1 MKELY
6 RKLLSL
12 TGKPYGLYKSL
23 SQKTWN
29 LGDFDLEFIHIQGD
43 PYAPASKI
51 LLTAPFSCLGLQP
64 QFINSFTKRL
74 ATSDFLLRRLSQAI
88 EEWNP
93 KDQPVFT
100 VMKPGQEV
108 ILRNAL
114 WIENGKVQVC
124 LQIKLPGN
132 HRIIDANEATN
143 LLTSVLPDILTS
155 SLYDFGGQFLE
166 TLQKHIECLEI
177 REALKEQLKPSGLIA
192 FIPNGAI
199 LPRASGLS
207 DEPLLE
213 AIRFQSPLDM
223 ECSFDVLGQ
232 TISGMGI
239 PKGITVISGGAYH
252 GKSTVLNALEK
263 AVYPHIPGDG
273 REWIV
278 IDETATRI
286 HSEEGRS
293 VRESD
298 ISFLVRDLPF
308 GIKTDRFSTASASG
322 STSEAAN
329 LLEAAEFGATTF
341 LIDEDSSAVNFLIRD
356 PRVRALIGSEREPLI
371 PLIDRIVTLKK
382 HGLNF
387 LLVAGACGD
396 YLQVADQV
404 ILVNNYLPEN
414 ATAKAKLINEQ
425 NPPLSKLAEEEN
437 VVLPLHFSESRSFL
451 TYIQPLLP
459 HVRPSSPVERQVKIK
474 MKGDTCLQIGF
485 LLSETN
491 KIAGFCN
498 TSQRFGAGYILLNL
512 LQNATEEPSFELI
525 QKWCA
530 QIQNVGFRKLPQ
542 GFSRDLSLPRTQ
554 EIAATLLRLRHY
566 SKEQSS
572 AK

>member
-43 PYAPASKI
+43 PNAPASKI
-51 LLTAPFSCLGLQP
+51 LLTAPFSCLGLHQ
-64 QFINSFTKRL
+64 QFINSFSKRL
-74 ATSDFLLRRLSQAI
+74 ATADFLLRRLSQVV

-93 KDQPVFT
+93 KEQPVFT
-100 VMKPGQEV
+100 VMKPGQEML
-108 ILRNAL
+108 LRNAL

-132 HRIIDANEATN
+132 QRIIDANEAAN

-166 TLQKHIECLEI
+166 TLKKHIECLEI
-177 REALKEQLKPSGLIA
+177 REGLKEQLNTSGLIA

-213 AIRFQSPLDM
+213 AIRFQSPADM
-223 ECSFDVLGQ
+223 ECSFDILGQ
-232 TISGMGI
+232 TITGMGI

-308 GIKTDRFSTASASG
+308 GIKTDHFSTASASG

-356 PRVRALIGSEREPLI
+356 PRVRALLGTEREPLI
-371 PLIDRIVTLKK
+371 PLIDRITSLKK
-382 HGLNF
+382 QGLNF

-404 ILVNNYLPEN
+404 ILVNNYIPEN
-414 ATAKAKLINEQ
+414 ATAKARLINEQ
-425 NPPLSKLAEEEN
+425 MPSTSMRPEEDVSHTLS
-437 VVLPLHFSESRSFL
+437 FSGSRSFL

-459 HVRPSSPVERQVKIK
+459 HVRPASPVERQVKIK
-474 MKGDTCLQIGF
+474 MKGETCLQIGF
-485 LLSETN
+485 LLSETH
-491 KIAGFCN
+491 KVAGFCN
-498 TSQRFGAGYILLNL
+498 QSQRFGAGYILLNL
-512 LQNATEEPSFELI
+512 LQNASEEPSLELI

-542 GFSRDLSLPRTQ
+542 GFSRDLSLPRPQ

-566 SKEQSS
+566 SKAQSS
-572 AK
+572 AN